1 MKTRILLIA
10 LLPGFAWSS
19 VSADGVALSGEQA
32 ALSRLSHEIA
42 ALQPLIDEAKQAG
55 PAHNRVRFAYTALEN
70 DLAVIRGGIDR
81 YLSTPDTEPR
91 KIKPLRGDYI
101 R

>member
-1 MKTRILLIA
+1 MRKLSLLM
-10 LLPGFAWSS
+10 LLGGLS
-19 VSADGVALSGEQA
+19 VGAAHADGQTLSDEQA
-32 ALSRLSHEIA
+32 ALTRLSHEIA
-42 ALQPLIDEAKQAG
+42 ALQPLIDAAKQAG
-55 PAHNRVRFAYTALEN
+55 PTHSRVRFAWTALEN

-91 KIKPLRGDYI
+91 KIIPLRGDYI

>member
-1 MKTRILLIA
+1 MNPRIPLIA
-10 LLPGFAWSS
+10 LLLGFTWSS
-19 VSADGVALSGEQA
+19 VYADGVALSDEQA
-32 ALSRLSHEIA
+32 ALTRLSHEIA
-42 ALQPLIDEAKQAG
+42 ALQPLIDDAKQAG
-55 PAHNRVRFAYTALEN
+55 PTHSRVRFAYTAREH

-91 KIKPLRGDYI
+91 KIVPLRGDYV